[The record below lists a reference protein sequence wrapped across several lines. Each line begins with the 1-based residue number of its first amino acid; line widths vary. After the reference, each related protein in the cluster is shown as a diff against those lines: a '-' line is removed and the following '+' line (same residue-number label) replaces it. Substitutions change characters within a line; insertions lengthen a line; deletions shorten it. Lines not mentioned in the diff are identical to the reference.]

1 MLSPIP
7 VTHTLTY
14 FFSKFLLCF
23 FGSDSGGT
31 DVENN
36 LLKDNFKWNMLNKK
50 PRGVFEGYIKGGIKG
65 FIIFEL
71 LACAGAYAFYHRCN
85 TNRGKTYFLSVGDD
99 EFYCFEGYIIVV
111 KFCHFL

>member
-1 MLSPIP
+1 MNESHVVA
-7 VTHTLTY
+7 VTCHTY
-14 FFSKFLLCF
+14 FDVFFLQISIVF
-23 FGSDSGGT
+23 FCSDSGGT

-85 TNRGKTYFLSVGDD
+85 TNRGEDIFLSVMMTI
-99 EFYCFEGYIIVV
+99 FIVLKV
-111 KFCHFL
+111 I